1 LLALSRV
8 SHLPTVWSNCL
19 AGWWLGGGGNFAK
32 LPLLFLGVS
41 ALYTGGMFLN
51 DAFDADFDR
60 QRRAE
65 RPIPSGA
72 ISLPAVWRWGLAWLG
87 LGALCL
93 TAVSKTTGALTLALL
108 LCIIIYDATHKV
120 VTASPWLMGLCRFWV
135 YVIAGSAGA
144 AGVNGG
150 PVWCGVALALYVAG
164 RGYLAQHESSR
175 GRVSYWPLAM
185 LAAPIFFAM
194 LINSAQFRIPAMWLS
209 LMLALWIALCVRTIF
224 QAGEANV
231 GHIVSGLLA
240 GIVFVDWLAV
250 APLMAEH
257 QCPQWLNITFLIL
270 FIATLLLQRF
280 VPAA

>member
-1 LLALSRV
+1 
-8 SHLPTVWSNCL
+8 
-19 AGWWLGGGGNFAK
+19 
-32 LPLLFLGVS
+32 
-41 ALYTGGMFLN
+41 
-51 DAFDADFDR
+51 
-60 QRRAE
+60 
-65 RPIPSGA
+65 
-72 ISLPAVWRWGLAWLG
+72 
-87 LGALCL
+87 
-93 TAVSKTTGALTLALL
+93 
-108 LCIIIYDATHKV
+108 
-120 VTASPWLMGLCRFWV
+120 
-135 YVIAGSAGA
+135 
-144 AGVNGG
+144 
-150 PVWCGVALALYVAG
+150 
-164 RGYLAQHESSR
+164 
-175 GRVSYWPLAM
+175 M